1 MKIVSFNTNKLN
13 FNGKDKE
20 YCSERFAKV
29 VELLQ
34 KAEADI
40 IMLQEIMSEETVEK
54 LADQLN

>member
-34 KAEADI
+34 KSGSGYRHAAGDHE
-40 IMLQEIMSEETVEK
+40 
-54 LADQLN
+54 